1 MDACVRDPARPR
13 FGSPADMAASGAARG
28 SRIGQALKARGVRK
42 QQALATVLNVHE
54 SAITRW
60 KNGAAMSL
68 ENAIALCAALD
79 ISADWLLLGR
89 GTIEAH
95 KSRTH
100 APCAGATPAMAALAE
115 SISVSIETQAK
126 LQAFVSA
133 LANDVQ
139 RRA

>member
-13 FGSPADMAASGAARG
+13 SDSPADMGASGVARG

-60 KNGAAMSL
+60 KNGEAMSL

-95 KSRTH
+95 KSR
-100 APCAGATPAMAALAE
+100 ARVPCAGAMAALAE